1 MGAPP
6 LLHDLIFGESALNDA
21 LSIVLFNI
29 FRRRCSA
36 DWQAKQQ
43 APPAVVLRA
52 TSHHSPPSPPPW
64 YSPVA
69 PSMEKMAEDLL
80 IILPLSLA
88 IGVAAGLYTALATK
102 GMQLQNRAYA
112 ELSLLLVAAMLTYT
126 ITDQAELSGILSLF
140 FAGITMRHYTYYN
153 LSPAAQATARTL
165 FATVS
170 SLCDIALSLILG
182 IAVVDYSVASAD
194 DERAVGGHGRQVWDF
209 PLICYSPLVL
219 LAARALNIFPLT
231 EFANFVRAPS
241 ARISCRMQLVMW
253 WSGLRGAVS
262 FALAATL
269 DDSRPEM
276 QVMPPAHAKA
286 IATTT
291 LAIVIGTNLLLAPL
305 TAPLIR
311 ALKLQDDQQ
320 PTGIG
325 TLARSLLPLRTG
337 QSGEGARAESSDPFP
352 APLAGDHEGA
362 YSPIVRPP
370 GNPVHRAWRLVDQ
383 LYLKP
388 LFGGRLNRGLEQ
400 ATEEALG
407 E

>member
-1 MGAPP
+1 MSVIKEGKVVCMRRGSDDKFP
-6 LLHDLIFGESALNDA
+6 LKQNDCFGESALNDA

-102 GMQLQNRAYA
+102 VMGMQLQNRAYA

-209 PLICYSPLVL
+209 PLICSPLL
-219 LAARALNIFPLT
+219 
-231 EFANFVRAPS
+231 
-241 ARISCRMQLVMW
+241 
-253 WSGLRGAVS
+253 S
-262 FALAATL
+262 F
-269 DDSRPEM
+269 SQPE
-276 QVMPPAHAKA
+276 
-286 IATTT
+286 
-291 LAIVIGTNLLLAPL
+291 L
-305 TAPLIR
+305 
-311 ALKLQDDQQ
+311 
-320 PTGIG
+320 
-325 TLARSLLPLRTG
+325 
-337 QSGEGARAESSDPFP
+337 
-352 APLAGDHEGA
+352 
-362 YSPIVRPP
+362 
-370 GNPVHRAWRLVDQ
+370 
-383 LYLKP
+383 
-388 LFGGRLNRGLEQ
+388 
-400 ATEEALG
+400 
-407 E
+407 